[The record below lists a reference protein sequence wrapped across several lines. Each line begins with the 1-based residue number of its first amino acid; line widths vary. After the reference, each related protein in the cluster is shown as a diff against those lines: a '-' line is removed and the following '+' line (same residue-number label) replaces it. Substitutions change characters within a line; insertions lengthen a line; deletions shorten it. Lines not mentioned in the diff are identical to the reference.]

1 MQVKKDIIGI
11 LRKKQEIINKNLEEI
26 ITGIEEKM
34 NIENLPKIESW
45 LYEFSV
51 AVKFIEKKTMG
62 FPSEYENSI
71 ILDSILKE
79 DLSNDELQKKVMP
92 FILSYMQ
99 ILRMVQSSSSSR
111 EGNLSSSSSSMSSS
125 SMSSS
130 PMSSSSSSL
139 SSSDKSE

>member
-11 LRKKQEIINKNLEEI
+11 LRKKQETINENINNIIA
-26 ITGIEEKM
+26 GIEEKM

-45 LYEFSV
+45 LYEFLV

-62 FPSEYENSI
+62 FPSDYENSI

-111 EGNLSSSSSSMSSS
+111 EGTSSSSSSSSIS
-125 SMSSS
+125 S
-130 PMSSSSSSL
+130 SSSSSSL

>member
-1 MQVKKDIIGI
+1 
-11 LRKKQEIINKNLEEI
+11 
-26 ITGIEEKM
+26 
-34 NIENLPKIESW
+34 
-45 LYEFSV
+45 
-51 AVKFIEKKTMG
+51 MG

-111 EGNLSSSSSSMSSS
+111 EGTSSSSSSI
-125 SMSSS
+125 
-130 PMSSSSSSL
+130 SSSSSL